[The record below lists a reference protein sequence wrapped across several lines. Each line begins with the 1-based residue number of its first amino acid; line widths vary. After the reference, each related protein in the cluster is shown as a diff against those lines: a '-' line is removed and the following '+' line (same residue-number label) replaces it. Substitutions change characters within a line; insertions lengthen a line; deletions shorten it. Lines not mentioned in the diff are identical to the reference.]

1 MEGNKQISYI
11 KYKII
16 QIMSSLL
23 KIINLSCTLYILSQV
38 CKQAIKYY
46 FVSELEI
53 NNLKNMYDKKNYYL
67 ISLSVIYD

>member
-1 MEGNKQISYI
+1 
-11 KYKII
+11 
-16 QIMSSLL
+16 MSSLL
-23 KIINLSCTLYILSQV
+23 KIINLSCTLYILMQV

-67 ISLSVIYD
+67 ISLSIIYD